1 MHLSG
6 FLYIFFLLIYC
17 LIVIISFY
25 LRMIE
30 FSYKNEGCRMVVL
43 RCVGPSNFFLERVLF
58 PTDILTFMAPNDSR
72 VEIWGNELYGPKLEE
87 RIRVSSDNQD
97 STLVA

>member
-1 MHLSG
+1 M
-6 FLYIFFLLIYC
+6 
-17 LIVIISFY
+17 V
-25 LRMIE
+25 E

-87 RIRVSSDNQD
+87 RIRISVGNK
-97 STLVA
+97 TLSKKKFDGPIHLRTIILLPSYL